1 MSYLPMSFTLYK
13 VSDTKPKKGQ
23 MSALEMFAAKPSTSK
38 TEKKSNKKE
47 DTQQDKEKVLSSLV
61 NNFI

>member
-1 MSYLPMSFTLYK
+1 MSYLPMSFTLYQ

-47 DTQQDKEKVLSSLV
+47 EDTQQDKEKVCLAA
-61 NNFI
+61 